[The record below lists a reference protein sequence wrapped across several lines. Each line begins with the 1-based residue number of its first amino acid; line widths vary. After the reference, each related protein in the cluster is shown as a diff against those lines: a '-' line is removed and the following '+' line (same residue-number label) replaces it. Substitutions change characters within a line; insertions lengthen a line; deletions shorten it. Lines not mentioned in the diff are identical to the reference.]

1 MRNINDLSKASSCSE
16 LSELVQQIGL
26 LPLLDSGIT
35 GYSADALVEDDCR
48 YVILPDGGWDWPLWK
63 WKPTFAIIDATND
76 QHPAKDRLKRPY
88 YRPYTNKE
96 A

>member
-16 LSELVQQIGL
+16 LSELVQQVGL

-48 YVILPDGGWDWPLWK
+48 YVILRDGGWD
-63 WKPTFAIIDATND
+63 
-76 QHPAKDRLKRPY
+76 
-88 YRPYTNKE
+88 
-96 A
+96 